1 MKLAQLSF
9 LTLGITLAFVFVSRV
24 VWSSQSE
31 PAIPAAAV
39 IAVVGDRRVALHVG
53 PLIDGQR
60 IIDVWTTDQRG
71 RPLDS
76 IKQVSL
82 SFAMPFICADVID
95 LTLDPVAPGHFHR
108 QGAFFGMAGSWVTDL
123 TLHTATGDT
132 SQTRLVAVI
141 DQPDVNNPFG
151 DGRPP
156 EAAFLNQG
164 RQLYVT
170 HCAACHGMQG
180 RGDGPRSVALTPR
193 PTDLTTHMVAGKHT
207 DEQTYL
213 TISNGRSNTAMPA
226 WGGTLSELEL
236 WQLTAYI
243 RTFAQPNATAPVDQ
257 PANASQ
263 P

>member
-1 MKLAQLSF
+1 MKLAQISLVAF
-9 LTLGITLAFVFVSRV
+9 GIALAFILVGRS
-24 VWSSQSE
+24 VWPSQSA
-31 PAIPAAAV
+31 PAIPASALVATTDTHR
-39 IAVVGDRRVALHVG
+39 IALHVG
-53 PLIDGQR
+53 PLVDGQR
-60 IIDVWTTDQRG
+60 VIDVWTMDQRG
-71 RPLDS
+71 RTLDTVQ
-76 IKQVSL
+76 QVSV

-141 DQPDVNNPFG
+141 DQPDVTNPFS
-151 DGRPP
+151 DGQLPD
-156 EAAFLNQG
+156 ATLLNQG

-170 HCAACHGMQG
+170 HCAACHGMNG
-180 RGDGPRSVALTPR
+180 RGDGPRSIAISPR

-213 TISNGRSNTAMPA
+213 TISNGRPGTAMPA
-226 WGGTLSELEL
+226 WGGTLSEQEI
-236 WQLTAYI
+236 WQLTVYI
-243 RTFAQPNATAPVDQ
+243 RTFAEASAAEPATNTTD
-257 PANASQ
+257 ASR